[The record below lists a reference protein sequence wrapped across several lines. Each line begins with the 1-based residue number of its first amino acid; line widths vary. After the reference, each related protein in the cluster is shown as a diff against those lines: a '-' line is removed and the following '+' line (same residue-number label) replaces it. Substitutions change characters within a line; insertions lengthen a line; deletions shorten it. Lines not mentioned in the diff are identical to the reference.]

1 MRILSK
7 KEDEIY
13 ILALPH
19 ERVERGSYVLVED
32 ESSSVSLLAQIY
44 DVAYLDPSGIDEE
57 ILRDE
62 LFSSDGEIKSIG
74 SDGIETLSVMLK
86 DSRIYKAKLRGSI
99 IGGSFTP
106 EVPTL
111 PSRVYSKVRIVGRDE
126 INGHIGAVPR
136 FPIVIGTAGDGKELS
151 IDAADLDGSLTI
163 ITGRKESGK
172 SHLSKLIVS
181 ELVKYGAYVFV
192 FDINNEY
199 SGLIYNKKGGPSDI
213 HERVQILEPGS
224 NLVFTLKYIGKRV
237 FAEILTHALDTPS
250 ITVREFMKV
259 WDAMEE
265 EGDVSIS
272 NLRNKVLEAR
282 VNEMVKEAFL
292 SRYYSLVSTRLFT
305 NSDYTNFDI
314 RAAIESRQKGAAFIM
329 SMAKMSPLARRV
341 LVQIVLSKLMDLLE
355 RGEIPPVFL
364 FAEEAHLYFEE
375 TYWEDAIT
383 RMRHFG
389 MFMTFVTNQPDSL
402 DQTVYRQADNV
413 FLFNFLNEKDL
424 DMIAQASRADSET
437 VKSIVKSLPPRR
449 CLVIGKVVKDL
460 PVVVNVRDIE
470 YTTMGTTKRFFKAGP
485 S

>member
-7 KEDEIY
+7 RDDEIY

-19 ERVERGSYVLVED
+19 EKIEKGSYILLED
-32 ESSSVSLLAQIY
+32 EASSISLLSQIY

-62 LFSSDGEIKSIG
+62 LFSSGGEIKSIG

-99 IGGSFTP
+99 INGRFTP
-106 EVPTL
+106 EVLML
-111 PSRVYSKVRIVGRDE
+111 PSRVYSKVRIIGMDE
-126 INGHIGAVPR
+126 VNKNL
-136 FPIVIGTAGDGKELS
+136 GTAPRIPIQLGTTGDGRELS
-151 IDAADLDGSLTI
+151 IDAVDLDGSLNI

-172 SHLSKLIVS
+172 SHLSKLLVS
-181 ELVKYGAYVFV
+181 ELVKHGAYVFI

-199 SGLIYNKKGGPSDI
+199 SGLIYSRSGGPSDI

-224 NLVFTLKYIGKRV
+224 NLVFTLRYIGKRV
-237 FAEILTHALDTPS
+237 FAEILTHAFDTPA

-259 WDAMEE
+259 WDSMEE

-272 NLRNKVLEAR
+272 NLRSKIFDAK

-292 SRYYSLVSTRLFT
+292 SRYHSLISTKLFT
-305 NSDYTNFDI
+305 NSEYTNFDI
-314 RAAIESRQKGAAFIM
+314 KASIDNRQKGAAFIM
-329 SMAKMSPLARRV
+329 SMAKMGPLARRA
-341 LVQIVLSKLMDLLE
+341 LVQIVISKLIDLLE
-355 RGEIPPVFL
+355 KGEIPPVFL
-364 FAEEAHLYFEE
+364 FAEEAHLYFDN

-389 MFMTFVTNQPDSL
+389 MFMTFITNQPDSL
-402 DQTVYRQADNV
+402 NQTVYRQADNV

-424 DMIAQASRADSET
+424 EMISQASRADADT

-460 PVVVNVRDIE
+460 PVVVNVRDLN
-470 YTTMGTTKRFFKAGP
+470 YMALGATKRFFKVGP
-485 S
+485 